1 MRWALCNEVLRE
13 LPFAEQC
20 RLAAALGYKG
30 LEVAPFTLS
39 EEPHQLPGS
48 RRDELRRIAAREG
61 VRISGLHW
69 LLVTPPGLSITA
81 EEEAVRRKTAEFLC
95 SLVDLCADL
104 GGEVLV
110 HGSPKQRMLPAG
122 RDPGEVRRW
131 VVELF
136 RRVAERAE
144 QRGVRYCIEPL
155 GRQET
160 NFINT
165 LEEAVGLVRDVG
177 SPAFVT
183 MLDTKAA
190 AAEGAAPVE
199 LFRRWYPAG
208 VIGHVHLNDRNLRAP
223 GQGADRF
230 APLLAALLESGYSGW
245 ASVEPFE
252 YVPDGPTAAARAV
265 GYLEGI
271 LECLSGAETPRRNSE
286 AG

>member
-13 LPFAEQC
+13 LSFADQC
-20 RLAAALGYKG
+20 RLAARLGYAG

-39 EEPHQLPGS
+39 DEPRNIPASH
-48 RRDELRRIAAREG
+48 REELRRTAEREG
-61 VRISGLHW
+61 LQIIGLHW
-69 LLVTPPGLSITA
+69 LLVTPPGLSITS
-81 EEEAVRRKTAEFLC
+81 EDEAVRRETADFLC
-95 SLVDLCADL
+95 ALVDLCADL
-104 GGEVLV
+104 GGEVMV
-110 HGSPKQRMLPAG
+110 HGSPKQRRLPAG

-144 QRGVRYCIEPL
+144 RRKVRYCIEPL
-155 GRQET
+155 GREET
-160 NFINT
+160 DFINS
-165 LEEAVGLVRDVG
+165 LAEAAALVREVD

-190 AAEGAAPVE
+190 AAEGADAAA
-199 LFRRWYPAG
+199 LFRRWYPTG

-230 APLLAALLESGYSGW
+230 TPLLAELLESGYSAW

-271 LECLSGAETPRRNSE
+271 KECLERRGDSCRKTATE
-286 AG
+286 